1 MELKPG
7 TRLRSRAC
15 ATEVIVIRAPLGDVD
30 IQCGGIAMDLYEH
43 AAAVEAAPMAGR
55 DGGTQ
60 IGKRYTTPEVPLEV
74 LVTKPGAGSLTIA
87 DTPLVVKEAKPLPA
101 SD

>member
-1 MELKPG
+1 MELKQG
-7 TRLRSRAC
+7 MRLRSRAC

-30 IQCGGIAMDLYEH
+30 IRCGGIAMDLHEH
-43 AAAVEAAPMAGR
+43 GAAVEAAPMAGR

>member
-1 MELKPG
+1 
-7 TRLRSRAC
+7 
-15 ATEVIVIRAPLGDVD
+15 
-30 IQCGGIAMDLYEH
+30 
-43 AAAVEAAPMAGR
+43 MAGR

-60 IGKRYTTPEVPLEV
+60 LGKRYTTPEVPLEV

>member
-7 TRLRSRAC
+7 IRLRSRAC

-30 IQCGGIAMDLYEH
+30 IRCGGIAMDLYER
-43 AAAVEAAPMAGR
+43 AAAVEAAPMAGH